1 MTAVPLPIEREGA
14 KGVPMTKILI
24 IEDNEGVR
32 EEIVDILRY
41 AGYDVRDAENGRL
54 GLELV
59 AQWVPDLVVCDLMM
73 PELDGYATL
82 AAMRADPASAT
93 IPFLCLTAR
102 GEQRDMQKAMA
113 LGADDYLRKPFTTDE
128 LLAALESLL
137 TKCRPLVERA
147 T

>member
-1 MTAVPLPIEREGA
+1 
-14 KGVPMTKILI
+14 MTKILI
-24 IEDNEGVR
+24 IEDNDGVR

-59 AQWVPDLVVCDLMM
+59 TQWAPDLVVCDLMM

-82 AAMRADPASAT
+82 AAIRADSASAT
-93 IPFLCLTAR
+93 TPFLCLTAR
-102 GEQRDMQKAMA
+102 GEQRDMQKAMD

-128 LLAALESLL
+128 LLAALESILA
-137 TKCRPLVERA
+137 KRRQPVARA

>member
-1 MTAVPLPIEREGA
+1 
-14 KGVPMTKILI
+14 MTKILI
-24 IEDNEGVR
+24 IEDNDGVR

-59 AQWVPDLVVCDLMM
+59 TQWAPDLVVCDLMM

-82 AAMRADPASAT
+82 AAIRADPASAT
-93 IPFLCLTAR
+93 TPFLCLTAR
-102 GEQRDMQKAMA
+102 GEQRDMQKAMD
-113 LGADDYLRKPFTTDE
+113 LGADEYLRKPFTTDE
-128 LLAALESLL
+128 LLAALESILA
-137 TKCRPLVERA
+137 KRRQPMERV